1 MRLMRLGWIL
11 CLMTPT
17 AVLGQAP
24 PGDLETAVDSLVS
37 TSEVDG
43 LLNGLAGDF
52 VARFLRFA
60 PDLPEADRAALYE
73 VAREAFDPLR
83 IRAALVTSLAESA
96 DPGHVSQLLES
107 RQSGALAEW
116 AMAAGPAPA
125 PDELNA
131 YLSSLTGE
139 NLGQLQA
146 LASLVELQGTARL
159 GLEIEEALG
168 RAAAGVIA
176 GLGGSV
182 SSERMDADAYDAAY
196 RQAVLRIASEQSF
209 VYRDAPD
216 TLVAA
221 VAATYRSEA
230 GLWLVESY
238 EKAVLDALEGGAMR
252 LLGLTSATSVDE
264 TPEAVASA
272 GLPCRVHVCGYVFDW
287 QGRVPTDYNQRFG
300 RAGDLDALV
309 LDRLVR
315 AGYQLRQG
323 IAEGGLTLRLTARTT
338 YGLCQAVSGTGNTRC
353 TAIDGVLVD
362 FLGAHPGYE
371 TPTRVN
377 VRNRCGADGLLSAS
391 GFSALVAAR
400 LHYELTR
407 LPGDDREVP
416 RC

>member
-1 MRLMRLGWIL
+1 MSLMRLGWIL
-11 CLMTPT
+11 YLMTPT
-17 AVLGQAP
+17 AVLAQGP
-24 PGDLETAVDSLVS
+24 SGDLETAVDSLLS
-37 TSEVDG
+37 TSQVDR
-43 LLNGLAGDF
+43 LLNGLPGDF

-60 PDLPEADRAALYE
+60 PDLPEADRAALDE
-73 VAREAFDPLR
+73 VAREAFDPGL
-83 IRAALVTSLAESA
+83 IRAHLVTSLAESA
-96 DPGHVSQLLES
+96 DPEHVSQLLES
-107 RQSGALAEW
+107 RHSGVMANW
-116 AMAAGPAPA
+116 AMAAGPTPA
-125 PDELNA
+125 PDQLDD
-131 YLSSLTGE
+131 YLSSLTTE
-139 NLGQLQA
+139 DLGQLQS

-159 GLEIEEALG
+159 GLEIEQALG
-168 RAAAGVIA
+168 RAAADVIA

-182 SSERMDADAYDAAY
+182 SSEQMDADAYDAAY

-209 VYRDAPD
+209 IYRNAPD
-216 TLVAA
+216 SLVAA
-221 VAATYRSEA
+221 VAAAYQSEA
-230 GLWLVESY
+230 GRWLVESY
-238 EKAVLDALEGGAMR
+238 EEAVLDALETGAMR
-252 LLGLTSATSVDE
+252 LLELTRATSVDE
-264 TPEAVASA
+264 TPAAGASA
-272 GLPCRVHVCGYVFDW
+272 GLPCRVQACGYVFDW

-300 RAGDLDALV
+300 RAGDLEALV

-323 IAEGGLTLRLTARTT
+323 IVEGGLTLRLTARTT

-362 FLGAHPGYE
+362 FLGAHPDYE

-377 VRNRCGADGLLSAS
+377 VRNRCGADGLLNAS